1 MLGPILGP
9 SWARLCPMLGHL
21 GAKFGPIWVV
31 LSASWA
37 MLGQVGALL
46 EGPGRHPEADSGL
59 GGTVLEPT
67 CGKKATCQKHQNTIE
82 KHRFFHR
89 FFGGWGLRGSV
100 LSWSVRGH
108 GRHLVANKAAKSQ
121 DHPFLGPSWALLG
134 PILGPSWPY
143 VEASWATCGVEVVFV
158 C

>member
-1 MLGPILGP
+1 MANRVAKSQWHPCLGP
-9 SWARLCPMLGHL
+9 SWAMLGH
-21 GAKFGPIWVV
+21 
-31 LSASWA
+31 
-37 MLGQVGALL
+37 VGALL

-67 CGKKATCQKHQNTIE
+67 CGKKATCQKPHKTIE
-82 KHRFFHR
+82 KPRFFIDFWR
-89 FFGGWGLRGSV
+89 QEASRSV

-121 DHPFLGPSWALLG
+121 DHPFLGPSWAHLG

-143 VEASWATCGVEVVFV
+143 VEASWATCGVEVAFV
-158 C
+158 R